1 MNEGFATLYENHL
14 TDLVYPGERWLDTF
28 LIDTVQP
35 VMEVDANPNI
45 RPMTFYVE
53 DPEQIEFLFDN
64 VAYSKCETASIFK
77 RRSLRVSFFRSW
89 QRAENVPKC
98 VRRRHVE
105 SRAESLSH
113 HEKFIA

>member
-35 VMEVDANPNI
+35 VMETDANPNI
-45 RPMTFYVE
+45 RPMTYYVE
-53 DPEQIEFLFDN
+53 DPERIEDLFDS
-64 VAYSKCETASIFK
+64 VAYSKCEIASIFNLQC
-77 RRSLRVSFFRSW
+77 SRVLLFCSW

-98 VRRRHVE
+98 AR
-105 SRAESLSH
+105 
-113 HEKFIA
+113 